1 MTLITISANPTAYV
15 FISGNAIKEL
25 AGTITTPDPED
36 TNDVCICTFRCDYIE
51 KVFAQAGGE
60 FWKNDSNTFPFKK
73 QIASDVVNIQLWKNG
88 VKLADIVDDTYGTLI
103 DGYPFPTVPAQ
114 ALYKIFTV
122 EWEKVITVE
131 SPGLY
136 QIKAFQ
142 TITGVDL
149 TFESQLFKLEPY
161 NDLHADGTV
170 RIEIVQNGNIIRS
183 EFDFTGTQLG
193 FSSRIPA
200 NLNKTSPSTE
210 QSMHEKQNYEKDQV
224 QTRLI
229 DNWELETKPIPFII
243 NNALLYNYMLGNE
256 IFITD
261 YNILNETIYRRI
273 PVVYE
278 EVEKDRATN
287 DINSSFLFKF
297 TDRVDD
303 ILKRNF

>member
-1 MTLITISANPTAYV
+1 MTLITISANPTPYI

-36 TNDVCICTFRCDYIE
+36 TSDVCICTFVCNYVQ
-51 KVFAQAGGE
+51 KVFGEAGGE
-60 FWKNDSNTFPFKK
+60 FWKNDSYTFPFKK
-73 QIASDVVNIQLWKNG
+73 LVDTDIIDIELFKNG

-103 DGYPFPTVPAQ
+103 DGVPFPTVPAQ

-122 EWEKVITVE
+122 EWEKVIAVE
-131 SPGLY
+131 GSGLY
-136 QIKAFQ
+136 QIKAAQ
-142 TITGVDL
+142 TITGVDVP
-149 TFESQLFKLEPY
+149 FESQLFKLEPY
-161 NDLHADGTV
+161 RDLQADGTV
-170 RIEIVQNGNIIRS
+170 RIDIVQNGNVIRS
-183 EFDFTGTQLG
+183 DFDFTGMQLG
-193 FSSRIPA
+193 FSTRIPGDLKKA
-200 NLNKTSPSTE
+200 TPDTE
-210 QSMHEKQNYEKDQV
+210 QSMHEKQDYGKDQV

-229 DNWELETKPIPFII
+229 NNWEVETKPIPFII

-261 YNILNETIYRRI
+261 YNILNETIFRRI